1 MRLSGKAGTRA
12 FWLVVAAFSA
22 LVPVSAEAHTLGSVA
37 AEPTWRTLI
46 TGWQFDPI
54 FIVIIGLSSWFYLD
68 RVRTVNRAHPNSPF
82 PRKRVVYF
90 FSAMGVLVLAV
101 MSPIGAYDNTLFFIH
116 MLQHMLIIMIA
127 APLFLLSTPITLVL
141 RAASGETRRRVLIP
155 ILHSGVVR
163 FITYP
168 VFTFTFFS
176 ATLIA
181 THFSPLYNL
190 ALTNN
195 WVHEFEHT
203 WYLLASLL
211 FWWPLMV
218 TEPVPFR
225 MNHFFRLG
233 YVFLQMPLH
242 TFIGLSFYD
251 STHAF
256 YNQYAVLSRS
266 WGPSPLI
273 DQQLAGIVMWVF
285 GDMMYVGAL
294 ILIAWDWSRY
304 EDRAA
309 VRGDR
314 ARERERAQAAPGTSG
329 EVARS

>member
-1 MRLSGKAGTRA
+1 MAVKAPTQA
-12 FWLVVAAFSA
+12 VWLVVAALVA
-22 LVPVSAEAHTLGSVA
+22 LVPAVAQAHGLGSTA
-37 AEPTWRTLI
+37 PEPTWWTLI

-54 FIVIIGLSSWFYLD
+54 FIVIVGLSTWFYLD
-68 RVRTVNRAHPNSPF
+68 RVRKVNREHPRSPF
-82 PRKRVVYF
+82 PRKRIVYF
-90 FSAMGVLVLAV
+90 SSAMGVLVLAV
-101 MSPIGAYDNTLFFIH
+101 MSPIGAYDDTLFFMH
-116 MLQHMLIIMIA
+116 MVQHMLIIMIA

-141 RAASGETRRRVLIP
+141 RAASGETRRQVLIP
-155 ILHSGVVR
+155 ILHSGFVR

-168 VFTFTFFS
+168 VFTFAFFS

-190 ALTNN
+190 ALTNT

-225 MNHFFRLG
+225 MSHFFRLG

-242 TFIGLSFYD
+242 TFVGLSFYD
-251 STHAF
+251 SSHSF
-256 YNQYAVLSRS
+256 YNHYATLSRT

-273 DQQLAGIVMWVF
+273 DQQLAGVVMWVF
-285 GDMMYVGAL
+285 GDMMYVLAL

-309 VRGDR
+309 VRTDR
-314 ARERERAQAAPGTSG
+314 ALQR
-329 EVARS
+329 ARSQGVT

>member
-1 MRLSGKAGTRA
+1 M
-12 FWLVVAAFSA
+12 VVAALFA
-22 LVPVSAEAHTLGSVA
+22 LVPAVAQAHGLGA
-37 AEPTWRTLI
+37 TAPEPTWATLV

-54 FIVIIGLSSWFYLD
+54 FIIIIGLSTWFYLD
-68 RVRTVNRAHPNSPF
+68 RVRTVNRVHPNSPF
-82 PRKRVVYF
+82 PKKRIVYF
-90 FSAMGVLVLAV
+90 FSGMSVLVLAV
-101 MSPIGAYDNTLFFIH
+101 LSPIGAYDDTLFFMH
-116 MLQHMLIIMIA
+116 MLQHMLILMIA

-141 RAASGETRRRVLIP
+141 RAASGETRRKVLIP
-155 ILHSGVVR
+155 ILHSGFVR
-163 FITYP
+163 FITHP
-168 VFTFTFFS
+168 LFTFTFFS
-176 ATLIA
+176 ATLVA

-190 ALTNN
+190 ALTNT

-203 WYLLASLL
+203 WYLLAALL

-256 YNQYAVLSRS
+256 YSNYVIQART

-309 VRGDR
+309 VRTDR
-314 ARERERAQAAPGTSG
+314 ALARERALAAPSASG